1 MGRHGLNINAFG
13 MSDQQVLGLTNPN
26 VSTHLIFNNAG
37 LAQQVHDKVGG
48 TVISRADYPDDSIA
62 FPANLIGKWQNEG
75 APDAYHY
82 WPNEPHPPSLAQY
95 LAASDTFL
103 DQVGN
108 VPGLKVC
115 IGNFAFPSILQ
126 SADVAN
132 GVWDPFLKT
141 TSALSQEGRCVIGS
155 HEYTE
160 GMLPYGCA
168 GRDPNVMAA
177 DIDLSDISKWPT
189 RDEIYHDQ
197 TSDWH
202 LFRWMPLW
210 GRCVDL
216 GIPMPKMVVTEC
228 FWDADDGEGG
238 LHDLYAKLEGWLG
251 GAKLRGIINQR
262 DLFKHWFPD
271 TPNLE
276 LDAAI
281 AQLKWCSETYPDF
294 VLGFCHFTAS
304 TDPKWALYN
313 MLAWPELLEALPNV

>member
-1 MGRHGLNINAFG
+1 MGRHGLNINANG
-13 MSDQQVLGLTNPN
+13 LSADKVLSLTNPN

-48 TVISRADYPDDSIA
+48 TVISRADYPDDTTD
-62 FPANLIGKWQNEG
+62 FPAQLIGKWQNEG
-75 APDAYHY
+75 APDVHHY

-95 LAASDTFL
+95 LAATDAFL

-115 IGNFAFPSILQ
+115 IGNYAFASILQ
-126 SADVAN
+126 PADVAS

-141 TSALSQEGRCVIGS
+141 TSALSEEGRCVVGG

-168 GRDPNVMAA
+168 GRDPNVMA
-177 DIDLSDISKWPT
+177 DDVDLSDISKWPT
-189 RDEIYHDQ
+189 WADILAFAD
-197 TSDWH
+197 TDWH
-202 LFRWMPLW
+202 LFRFVPLYK
-210 GRCVDL
+210 RCLQL

-238 LHDLYAKLEGWLG
+238 LENLYKKLEGWLG

-262 DLFKHWFPD
+262 DLFKHWFP
-271 TPNLE
+271 NQNML
-276 LDAAI
+276 AAAL
-281 AQLKWCSETYPDF
+281 AQLDWCSKVYPDF

-313 MLAWPELLEALPNV
+313 MLAWPELLEALPHV